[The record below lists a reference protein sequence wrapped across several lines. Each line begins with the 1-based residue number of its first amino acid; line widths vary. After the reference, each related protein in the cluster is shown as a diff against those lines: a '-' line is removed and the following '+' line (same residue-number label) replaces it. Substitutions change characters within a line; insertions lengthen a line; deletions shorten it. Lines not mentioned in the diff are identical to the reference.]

1 MLKPSTLT
9 NLPSCWQKC
18 RAWLRGEIVRMLL
31 VGHMHAYI
39 YMCTHIYSNYKSY
52 CALLSSEV
60 DQYGKASTKAGIY
73 NEHKEAYN
81 LFINIAHFGC
91 CYFKSLKDCTDIIQ
105 SLFPKILSYSLLFPY
120 SLNIFSTMSSN
131 KHQFTYLCIFFS
143 LSESQWS
150 RWQPP
155 GVSVIIYLCILRVLK
170 HCVAEGTEGSL

>member
-1 MLKPSTLT
+1 
-9 NLPSCWQKC
+9 
-18 RAWLRGEIVRMLL
+18 MLL

-39 YMCTHIYSNYKSY
+39 CMCTHIYSNYKSY

-60 DQYGKASTKAGIY
+60 DQYGKVSTKAGIY

-91 CYFKSLKDCTDIIQ
+91 CYFKSLKDCTDFIQ

-155 GVSVIIYLCILRVLK
+155 GVSVIIYLCFLHVLK